1 MLLCSSIGSSHSLC
15 FFISV
20 SQLTGQHRWCILPLR
35 HTHNTPTPVST
46 YQSGASAHFVRTI
59 HNTWHVKGKNR
70 RSLRMSRTSQ
80 KRQWLLTNITGSRG
94 ASGLLP
100 VKAAAPDNDCKV
112 RPWSLWAKKWHI
124 LPLKNGRFEKWN
136 TLNQFSTLWG
146 ITARPLVEL
155 EWYDQQG
162 MAAVS

>member
-1 MLLCSSIGSSHSLC
+1 MQQHRKLSQPL

-59 HNTWHVKGKNR
+59 HNTWHVEGKNR

-80 KRQWLLTNITGSRG
+80 KRQRLLTNITGSRG
-94 ASGLLP
+94 ASGLFP
-100 VKAAAPDNDCKV
+100 VKAAPDNDCKSD
-112 RPWSLWAKKWHI
+112 REAFERRNDTFFL
-124 LPLKNGRFEKWN
+124 LKMERLRSETHLHSVQYTKGNY
-136 TLNQFSTLWG
+136 S
-146 ITARPLVEL
+146 
-155 EWYDQQG
+155 
-162 MAAVS
+162 